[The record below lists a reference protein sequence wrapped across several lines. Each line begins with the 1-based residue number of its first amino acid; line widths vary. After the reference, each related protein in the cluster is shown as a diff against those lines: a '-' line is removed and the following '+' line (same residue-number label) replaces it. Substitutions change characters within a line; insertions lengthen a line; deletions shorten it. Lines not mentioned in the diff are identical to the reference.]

1 MHGSHEDFAKC
12 PQEGEF
18 LLKALGLRCLKLG
31 LEQPLSLGPPNDLEW
46 TSLLLVATGPT
57 TCLML
62 GAAFYILYCF
72 QLLLTSTIVL
82 YSSAVLLGA
91 GASIIWVAQGF
102 VLANNSNQQEQLR
115 NSGLFWLL
123 FHLSGILGNIPVLFL
138 SESYEDLSHQAKN
151 LVCISSFSLLLIMKL
166 NCEMTVF
173 LLCLTSTGG
182 LVLLL
187 FKQTRASASDVVN
200 NRKYQQKFNNTYQ
213 YTEFI

>member
-1 MHGSHEDFAKC
+1 
-12 PQEGEF
+12 
-18 LLKALGLRCLKLG
+18 
-31 LEQPLSLGPPNDLEW
+31 
-46 TSLLLVATGPT
+46 
-57 TCLML
+57 ML

-72 QLLLTSTIVL
+72 QLLYTSTIML

-102 VLANNSNQQEQLR
+102 VLANNSNQQDQLR

-151 LVCISSFSLLLIMKL
+151 LVCISGFSLLFVMKL

-187 FKQTRASASDVVN
+187 FKQTRASASDIVN

-213 YTEFI
+213 YTTQNFFTRNLEDDIR